1 MSRKV
6 LLALLLAGV
15 LLAAPLVVRAEDDA
29 EEYDDEDG
37 DEGGA
42 GGAAGEPSEK
52 DVVVIGDKN
61 WTDVIGKS
69 KYALVSWFL
78 GIFFLRGGEPS
89 SV

>member
-6 LLALLLAGV
+6 LLALLLAAA
-15 LLAAPLVVRAEDDA
+15 LLAAPMAARAADD

-37 DEGGA
+37 GGGEGG
-42 GGAAGEPSEK
+42 GAGEPSEA

-61 WTDVIGKS
+61 WTEVVGKS
-69 KYALVSWFL
+69 KYALVS
-78 GIFFLRGGEPS
+78 FFPPPPASCLL